1 MSGVSLP
8 VSRPIGRA
16 LIVANP
22 AGRADLLSAMQR
34 LGYGASEL
42 DDPYAAMAELC
53 QRPLAYRAVVLSLAG
68 LYREELNLMPAIKRR
83 FPHIEIW
90 LSHTDGRQGA
100 LADAMRLGADG
111 LLAEDG
117 LHRLAIPGGTT
128 DTSMAIVPAA
138 STPIPTAAPAS
149 TFASAT
155 EITPGEEA
163 SPPEGLI
170 VGGTVSHEH
179 EPSGGGEPVLTADE
193 LRALLHEQSPMPPEE

>member
-1 MSGVSLP
+1 
-8 VSRPIGRA
+8 
-16 LIVANP
+16 
-22 AGRADLLSAMQR
+22 MQR
-34 LGYGASEL
+34 LGYGATEL

-100 LADAMRLGADG
+100 LADAMSLGADG

-117 LHRLAIPGGTT
+117 LHRLAFSGG
-128 DTSMAIVPAA
+128 AL
-138 STPIPTAAPAS
+138 TAAPSIAPGPAPAGGS
-149 TFASAT
+149 TFASST
-155 EITPGEEA
+155 EITAGEAEEEHPRDDA
-163 SPPEGLI
+163 LI
-170 VGGTVSHEH
+170 VEPPVHES
-179 EPSGGGEPVLTADE
+179 EPIGGEPVLTADE

>member
-1 MSGVSLP
+1 MSCHHTDVVRQSEWDVSGVSLP

-22 AGRADLLSAMQR
+22 AGRADVLSAMQR
-34 LGYGASEL
+34 LGYGATEL

-68 LYREELNLMPAIKRR
+68 LYREELNLMPAIKSR

-117 LHRLAIPGGTT
+117 LHRVAI
-128 DTSMAIVPAA
+128 
-138 STPIPTAAPAS
+138 
-149 TFASAT
+149 
-155 EITPGEEA
+155 
-163 SPPEGLI
+163 
-170 VGGTVSHEH
+170 
-179 EPSGGGEPVLTADE
+179 SGGGLTPPPLTTPAPPP
-193 LRALLHEQSPMPPEE
+193 RARIDVCRRRGDHHRRG

>member
-111 LLAEDG
+111 MLAEDG
-117 LHRLAIPGGTT
+117 LHRLAIADGS
-128 DTSMAIVPAA
+128 TSTGLSIVPAA
-138 STPIPTAAPAS
+138 PTPIPAA
-149 TFASAT
+149 
-155 EITPGEEA
+155 
-163 SPPEGLI
+163 
-170 VGGTVSHEH
+170 
-179 EPSGGGEPVLTADE
+179 
-193 LRALLHEQSPMPPEE
+193 

>member
-1 MSGVSLP
+1 M
-8 VSRPIGRA
+8 
-16 LIVANP
+16 IVANP

-117 LHRLAIPGGTT
+117 LHRVAVSDGGTLAPPP
-128 DTSMAIVPAA
+128 TSA
-138 STPIPTAAPAS
+138 SIPSPDSAGS
-149 TFASAT
+149 TFANTT
-155 EITPGEEA
+155 EITTGEPDESA
-163 SPPEGLI
+163 TGSALALGGPSP
-170 VGGTVSHEH
+170 HEH
-179 EPSGGGEPVLTADE
+179 EPSSGEPVLTADE
-193 LRALLHEQSPMPPEE
+193 LRALLHEQSPMPPDE

>member
-1 MSGVSLP
+1 
-8 VSRPIGRA
+8 

-22 AGRADLLSAMQR
+22 AGRADVLSAMQR
-34 LGYGASEL
+34 LGYGATEL

-117 LHRLAIPGGTT
+117 LHRLAISGGSLTAPNAINAGPG
-128 DTSMAIVPAA
+128 PAA
-138 STPIPTAAPAS
+138 GS
-149 TFASAT
+149 TFASTT
-155 EITPGEEA
+155 EITAVEGEDA
-163 SPPEGLI
+163 PPRAPIEVEGNS
-170 VGGTVSHEH
+170 SHDH
-179 EPSGGGEPVLTADE
+179 EPMNGEPVLTADE
-193 LRALLHEQSPMPPEE
+193 LRALLHEQSPMPPDE

>member
-1 MSGVSLP
+1 
-8 VSRPIGRA
+8 
-16 LIVANP
+16 
-22 AGRADLLSAMQR
+22 MQR
-34 LGYGASEL
+34 LGYGATEL

-90 LSHTDGRQGA
+90 LSHTDGRQAA

-117 LHRLAIPGGTT
+117 LHRLAISGGGLTPPPSATPGL
-128 DTSMAIVPAA
+128 AA
-138 STPIPTAAPAS
+138 AAGS
-149 TFASAT
+149 TFASST
-155 EITPGEEA
+155 EITTGEGEEEHPREA
-163 SPPEGLI
+163 LLGGPPAQE
-170 VGGTVSHEH
+170 S
-179 EPSGGGEPVLTADE
+179 EPLSGEPVLTADE